1 MAFGVARER
10 QGAWLPVLSA
20 VNSARLQLR
29 RATPGGLSGRLAAA
43 CQGNPICTVGSTPA
57 AHRAPASDP
66 HCGHTVSLS
75 AAKQAIDAPLR
86 LMTAAIQRWIAE
98 PVRPGNARLG
108 CALLLDIDGF
118 KQVNDTRGHLAGDM
132 LLRGFAGRLSKVL
145 RANDSI
151 ARPGGDEFAIVVE
164 GLRQAD
170 DAETIAQN
178 IVSAM
183 RLSRFASMTPSKE
196 FAGC

>member
-1 MAFGVARER
+1 
-10 QGAWLPVLSA
+10 
-20 VNSARLQLR
+20 
-29 RATPGGLSGRLAAA
+29 
-43 CQGNPICTVGSTPA
+43 
-57 AHRAPASDP
+57 
-66 HCGHTVSLS
+66 
-75 AAKQAIDAPLR
+75 
-86 LMTAAIQRWIAE
+86 
-98 PVRPGNARLG
+98 
-108 CALLLDIDGF
+108 
-118 KQVNDTRGHLAGDM
+118 M